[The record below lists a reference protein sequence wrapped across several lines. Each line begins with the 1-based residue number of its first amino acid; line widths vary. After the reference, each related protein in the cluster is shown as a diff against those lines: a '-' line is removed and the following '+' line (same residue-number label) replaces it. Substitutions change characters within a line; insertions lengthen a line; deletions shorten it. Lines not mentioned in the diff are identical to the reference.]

1 MNEVLQRTAEELQQ
15 GLAAVRQSPRDGG
28 TLAMIVRRPRVDQR
42 ETLAFGELDEQAGLV
57 GDRWRARGDD
67 YDRQL
72 TLMNVR
78 VAELVAGGR
87 NRWPLAGDQLFV
99 DFDLSEDNVPAGTR
113 LAIGSAIVE
122 LTAPPH
128 LGCQKFTAR
137 FGSAAMA
144 FVNSPEGRQ
153 LHLRGVN
160 ARVVQGGLVQVGDA
174 VTKVFAAAASTA

>member
-1 MNEVLQRTAEELQQ
+1 
-15 GLAAVRQSPRDGG
+15 
-28 TLAMIVRRPRVDQR
+28 VRRPRVDQR
-42 ETLAFGELDEQAGLV
+42 ETLAFGELVEHVGLV
-57 GDRWRARGDD
+57 GDRWRPRGDD
-67 YDRQL
+67 FDRQL

-87 NRWPLAGDQLFV
+87 ARWPLAGDQLYV

-128 LGCQKFTAR
+128 LGCHKFTAR
-137 FGSAAMA
+137 FGLPAME
-144 FVNSPEGRQ
+144 FVNSPEGRR

-174 VTKVFAAAASTA
+174 VTKAVSNGAQGT